1 MRAQYN
7 TRTRIRDSVQMQTC
21 VNFERIRPDHRPAR
35 RNNRE
40 TPSSKDCWST
50 PSGLSSRPCII
61 VSNILVIPAIDLRD
75 GNCVRLHQGQYEQEK
90 VYFDDPVKMAKLWRI
105 QNAKVIHVVDLD
117 AAKGGDVH
125 NRDVI
130 HRICKEL
137 DIPVQVGG
145 GFRSMEDIDRA
156 IEAGVYRVIIG
167 TAAVQD
173 PDLVSEAIEKYS
185 CSKVVVGIDAR
196 DGEVRVQGWTE
207 GSGLDAVEFALD
219 MEARGCR
226 RIVYTD
232 ISRDGTMEGPN
243 MDAYREMGSRL
254 QKAKITASG
263 GIGNHRHLIAL
274 NDLKDVRVD
283 SVIVGKA
290 LYENVFSCQ
299 QFWCWHMK
307 ESVDLG
313 TYSTASLKTGD

>member
-1 MRAQYN
+1 MIPFPTMAQ
-7 TRTRIRDSVQMQTC
+7 
-21 VNFERIRPDHRPAR
+21 
-35 RNNRE
+35 
-40 TPSSKDCWST
+40 
-50 PSGLSSRPCII
+50 
-61 VSNILVIPAIDLRD
+61 ILVIPAIDLRG

-90 VYFDDPVKMAKLWRI
+90 VYFDDPVKMARLWRI

-117 AAKGGDVH
+117 AARGSEEH

-130 HRICKEL
+130 NRICTEL

-145 GFRSMEDIDRA
+145 GFRSMADIDRA
-156 IEAGVYRVIIG
+156 IEAGVYRVILG

-173 PDLVSEAIEKYS
+173 PDLVSEAIEKYT
-185 CSKVVVGIDAR
+185 CSKIVVGIDAR

-219 MEARGCR
+219 MEERGCR

-243 MDAYREMGSRL
+243 LDAYREMGSRL
-254 QKAKITASG
+254 EKARITASG

-274 NDLKDVRVD
+274 NGLQEYRVD

-290 LYENVFSCQ
+290 LYENVFPCQ
-299 QFWCWHMK
+299 QMWCWHMK
-307 ESVDLG
+307 DMVDLNVF
-313 TYSTASLKTGD
+313 STAPLKN